1 MQIVFDFDG
10 VIINSHKIK
19 TEAFFDVFRCYGK
32 HIGLKAKLFHLN
44 NIGRSRYFKFKFI
57 LKNYVKKKINK
68 RELNQLD
75 KNFDDIIKKKLSNL
89 SPSKNLLKFLSKYK
103 ETHELY
109 ISTGTPQKKIIEILK
124 VKNLIRYFDRVYG
137 SPKTKFEH
145 IKLIKKK
152 KSSLVFIGDS
162 YEDYLVSK
170 KMKVNFV
177 LKYNSENILIRKKID
192 AKKINSF
199 KNFHKYVEFLEFKNQ
214 IKV

>member
-32 HIGLKAKLFHLN
+32 YIGLKAKLFHLN

-68 RELNQLD
+68 RELKQLD

-89 SPSKNLLKFLSKYK
+89 SPSKNLLKFLSKHK
-103 ETHELY
+103 GTHELY
-109 ISTGTPQKKIIEILK
+109 VSTGTPQKKIIEILK
-124 VKNLIRYFDRVYG
+124 VKKLIRYFDGVYG

-145 IKLIKKK
+145 IKLIRKK

-192 AKKINSF
+192 TKKINSF
-199 KNFHKYVEFLEFKNQ
+199 KNFHKYVQFLELKKSN
-214 IKV
+214 

>member
-1 MQIVFDFDG
+1 MSCIYQQ
-10 VIINSHKIK
+10 
-19 TEAFFDVFRCYGK
+19 
-32 HIGLKAKLFHLN
+32 
-44 NIGRSRYFKFKFI
+44 
-57 LKNYVKKKINK
+57 
-68 RELNQLD
+68 ELP
-75 KNFDDIIKKKLSNL
+75 K
-89 SPSKNLLKFLSKYK
+89 
-103 ETHELY
+103 
-109 ISTGTPQKKIIEILK
+109 KKIIEILK

-145 IKLIKKK
+145 IKLIRKK

-192 AKKINSF
+192 TKKINSF

-214 IKV
+214 IKA